1 MQQTIKSTY
10 GKHFKT
16 VISMESLLSILLY
29 KNHVVNWFQLESARR
44 GDSKRYLQY
53 MTGAPV
59 AQWAMRWPTDL
70 AVLSSSPTQSEF
82 FSSIAHS
89 LSL

>member
-1 MQQTIKSTY
+1 
-10 GKHFKT
+10 
-16 VISMESLLSILLY
+16 MESLLSTFLY

-59 AQWAMRWPTDL
+59 AQWVMPWPTDL
-70 AVLSSSPTQSEF
+70 AVLSSSPIQAN
-82 FSSIAHS
+82 SSHPLHIAFHYS
-89 LSL
+89 QTIRT